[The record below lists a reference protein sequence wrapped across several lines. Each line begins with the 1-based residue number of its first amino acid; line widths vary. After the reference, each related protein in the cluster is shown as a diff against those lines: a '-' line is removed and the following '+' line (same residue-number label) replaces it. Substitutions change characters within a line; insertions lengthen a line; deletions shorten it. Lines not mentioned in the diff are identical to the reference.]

1 MSRTLRMRLIAHL
14 LEVRQPQVRFGW
26 TLQANWRQ
34 MDSKFNSGG
43 FHQTGN
49 PKSEANTRA
58 AL

>member
-1 MSRTLRMRLIAHL
+1 MRLIAHL